1 MTPGQPL
8 HLTHK
13 PDKFKLILRKIR
25 PMKPLL
31 ASVLALVLV
40 FLPAAARA
48 ASDADV
54 TLLKVQKVVIEETVI
69 TIVVAEA
76 KTQITLIRDDYD
88 PKYTGANWHGMPV
101 NVVQVISNKAT
112 FTIKRPV
119 EAAPGGVTA
128 DAWQESLKAAK
139 DLQDGKEVGRIG
151 YYAPDIVIKG
161 NMIDS
166 ITGIGFLYP
175 KR

>member
-1 MTPGQPL
+1 MPTS
-8 HLTHK
+8 
-13 PDKFKLILRKIR
+13 ISSWRKIR

-31 ASVLALVLV
+31 ASVLALLV

-54 TLLKVQKVVIEETVI
+54 TLLKVQKVVIEETAI

-76 KTQITLIRDDYD
+76 KTQITLIRDDHD

-101 NVVQVISNKAT
+101 NVIQVISNKAT

-119 EAAPGGVTA
+119 EAAPGGILA
-128 DAWQESLKAAK
+128 NAWQESLKTAK

-151 YYAPDIVIKG
+151 FYAPDIVIKG

-166 ITGIGFLYP
+166 ITGPGFLY
-175 KR
+175 